1 MKASAASAIGQ
12 YESLVADCALRV
24 RWAPEVEVV
33 RALMLATGQRV
44 MIGSLNRTE
53 DVLAGSA
60 RFCLATAGGDYT
72 L

>member
-1 MKASAASAIGQ
+1 
-12 YESLVADCALRV
+12 
-24 RWAPEVEVV
+24 
-33 RALMLATGQRV
+33 MLATGQRV